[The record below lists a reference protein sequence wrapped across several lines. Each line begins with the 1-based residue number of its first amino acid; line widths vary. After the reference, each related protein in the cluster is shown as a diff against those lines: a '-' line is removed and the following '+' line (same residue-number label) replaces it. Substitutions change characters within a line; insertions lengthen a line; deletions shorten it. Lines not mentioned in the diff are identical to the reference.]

1 MRSRICIYRRTR
13 LKIKGGQGR
22 GYVFIGGQ
30 GASVR
35 DMKFLLVSAYGPMLE
50 DCYQELSKFGK
61 ACVEFC
67 SRESHVVAHVLA
79 RWGRENHPSVWF
91 ESPPEF
97 SIKFLIGGVDVI

>member
-1 MRSRICIYRRTR
+1 MVQTLNRG
-13 LKIKGGQGR
+13 KGHSM
-22 GYVFIGGQ
+22 VAAPI
-30 GASVR
+30 
-35 DMKFLLVSAYGPMLE
+35 LE
-50 DCYQELSKFGK
+50 DLRRDLSEFGK